1 MSGCMPAFSCE
12 FGKVEEPLCI
22 RHDKDKQVRLKEGVD
37 YPAGTLLTSKKD
49 ADPTVWTAWAIGDE
63 ICGVIKCGEDL
74 TKFTEPCPV
83 VVLTHGCV
91 NYNRIPWPVS
101 EDETEQA
108 AINQAV
114 KEVIANEKCCLQF
127 DAFQPGCV

>member
-1 MSGCMPAFSCE
+1 MSGCLPAFSCE
-12 FGKVEEPLCI
+12 QGKVEEPLCI

-37 YPAGTLLTSKKD
+37 YPGGTLLTSMKD

-63 ICGVIKCGEDL
+63 ICGVIKCDEHLADF
-74 TKFTEPCPV
+74 KEPCPV

-91 NYNRIPWPVS
+91 NYNRVNWPVG
-101 EDETEQA
+101 ETDEEQA
-108 AINQAV
+108 IINQAI

-127 DAFQPGCV
+127 EAFQPGCN